1 MYSKVEQRSR
11 RCLLVELDSAG
22 DFSDTP
28 EERWNFRMKQ
38 TLRPKA
44 QVRRRAS
51 VTQNQA
57 RRADSLRTANNR
69 AALVRLYRRRRVRL
83 QSRRRS

>member
-1 MYSKVEQRSR
+1 
-11 RCLLVELDSAG
+11 
-22 DFSDTP
+22 
-28 EERWNFRMKQ
+28 MKQ

-51 VTQNQA
+51 VPQSQA

>member
-1 MYSKVEQRSR
+1 
-11 RCLLVELDSAG
+11 
-22 DFSDTP
+22 
-28 EERWNFRMKQ
+28 MKQ

-51 VTQNQA
+51 VPQNQA
-57 RRADSLRTANNR
+57 RRTDSLRTANNR

-83 QSRRRS
+83 